1 MTLSCWFF
9 FLGGGCFET
18 RPYCAAG
25 LGFLALAFF
34 WALSARQPRLSGQ
47 PLCSAVFALL
57 IDALKDHLLLLGK
70 TQFFFFCFW
79 KNALYFISILKGGF
93 TEYRI
98 LAFVFLI
105 ISFLFVLF
113 ETGSWSQ
120 SIPVWNSLCILGWP
134 WALGNPPDSAL
145 QSQRHYPPPLL
156 ALPRCPP
163 GFLENAVKSEKVAVH
178 SFPWPQFGG
187 DPNFQICVGATITL
201 DQDDSNAVAKVWV
214 FIGFDKQHS
223 LLGLETIGEPEKS
236 GTQTLMYML
245 HGSAVQCSLKQIQS
259 VCPCSL
265 ARKARSIRGPTL
277 RETLDLGGTMAGT
290 QALRSAEAMRIRV
303 GRPGWVRSCRK
314 PWALALVLHFEEP
327 PPPAAPICG

>member
-1 MTLSCWFF
+1 MIRLSTSQPSYLPLQLLLWLWVVVFF
-9 FLGGGCFET
+9 WGGGCFET

-34 WALSARQPRLSGQ
+34 WALSDRQPWLSGQ

-93 TEYRI
+93 TEYRT
-98 LAFVFLI
+98 LVFVFLI

-145 QSQRHYPPPLL
+145 QSQPHYPPPLL

-163 GFLENAVKSEKVAVH
+163 GFLENAVKSEKVAVR
-178 SFPWPQFGG
+178 F
-187 DPNFQICVGATITL
+187 
-201 DQDDSNAVAKVWV
+201 
-214 FIGFDKQHS
+214 
-223 LLGLETIGEPEKS
+223 LGL
-236 GTQTLMYML
+236 
-245 HGSAVQCSLKQIQS
+245 SLEVTRIFRS
-259 VCPCSL
+259 V
-265 ARKARSIRGPTL
+265 
-277 RETLDLGGTMAGT
+277 
-290 QALRSAEAMRIRV
+290 
-303 GRPGWVRSCRK
+303 
-314 PWALALVLHFEEP
+314 
-327 PPPAAPICG
+327 